1 MNAADGYV
9 RISEKELSA
18 LHLQHLASA
27 VDRSIAVPE
36 SLAEPSAEIITGY
49 TEWEGTWRG
58 AGVSLGWDWG
68 LIQGA
73 IRLLDPAEIRTNIRL
88 TGEDGSPRPPGVS
101 REHLALWI
109 ETLPWRAVASKEI

>member
-1 MNAADGYV
+1 MNAVDGYV
-9 RISEKELSA
+9 RISETELSG
-18 LHLQHLASA
+18 LRLQHLASA
-27 VDRSIAVPE
+27 VDLSIAMPE
-36 SLAEPSAEIITGY
+36 GLAEPSAEVITGY
-49 TEWEGTWRG
+49 TEWEGTWMG

-88 TGEDGSPRPPGVS
+88 TGEDGSPRSAGMS

-109 ETLPWRAVASKEI
+109 ETLPWREVASREL